1 MATQRLTASD
11 ITSKIATGTPM
22 RRNEL
27 LPDVPKGMS
36 ARGFY
41 GQFSGGAS
49 AYSQAPFKRSSSA
62 TDIFDPTEEDTS
74 TADTTPTE
82 TQMEEVL
89 SSSLNTSV
97 RDENNTSE
105 GTSIST
111 PLDNISLEIP
121 KELFDLE
128 AIKED
133 FNNFNTIEEINTV
146 LKNGSKNIIAAA
158 EKGTNALLGELN
170 ALGEEINTITKV
182 GPLNYIGR
190 HVTDSIDSVVAI
202 ISDPF
207 SKFSINTSLTYVGKS
222 VGSNLLSGLFSSLGL
237 GMAATPLGMITVAA
251 LSGVDLEEGQKGRH
265 FDNSTQANPNTI
277 AGYNAQGVAVNSEG
291 KAGMIDGMYAF
302 KSIGDWLNNFGKSVS
317 EIKEDARASKM
328 SADYDFVSGQE
339 DGYTDVL
346 NDPFAE
352 QYQSALDKEEGFI
365 TPQINEQKPWTD
377 IGPTWD
383 SIPEGIYT
391 TLNPAIYDG
400 LIDPFEVDSDAWE
413 KVTATVEGLKTD
425 NYSPFITPD
434 EFGLGFIEPPQNISD
449 NQYYKT
455 SSEMENMETNR
466 RISDEIVL
474 DDGSPDRRDG
484 GSSITSSQGSGAPQ
498 SPTDPDA
505 DDDSGMNAP
514 GSATSYDPDTSGDGD
529 GGMDDDSGGG
539 MEGYGGVGGDDW

>member
-22 RRNEL
+22 GRNEL
-27 LPDVPKGMS
+27 LPSVPEGMS

-41 GQFSGGAS
+41 GQFPGGAS
-49 AYSQAPFKRSSSA
+49 VYSQAPFKRSRASAA
-62 TDIFDPTEEDTS
+62 TDVFDPTEENTS

-97 RDENNTSE
+97 RDESNTSE

-146 LKNGSKNIIAAA
+146 LKNGSKNIFIAA

-170 ALGEEINTITKV
+170 DLGEEINTLTKV
-182 GPLNYIGR
+182 GPLNYIGK
-190 HVTDSIDSVVAI
+190 HVTDTIQSVTDI
-202 ISDPF
+202 LSDPF
-207 SKFSINTSLTYVGKS
+207 SKVSLDKSLTYVGKS
-222 VGSNLLSGLFSSLGL
+222 VSSSLLSSLFTGLGL
-237 GMAATPLGMITVAA
+237 GIAATPLGMVTVAL
-251 LSGVDLEEGQKGRH
+251 LSGLDLEEGQNGMH
-265 FDNSTQANPNTI
+265 FDNSTQENPNTV
-277 AGYNAQGVAVNSEG
+277 AGYNAHGIAVNAQG
-291 KAGMIDGMYAF
+291 KPGLMDGMFAF
-302 KSIGDWLNNFGKSVS
+302 QSIGAWVSSWGKSVS
-317 EIKEDARASKM
+317 EIKEDARYNFASGDN
-328 SADYDFVSGQE
+328 SIEGGDPRGNVFDPLDLAGQISSQFV
-339 DGYTDVL
+339 D
-346 NDPFAE
+346 
-352 QYQSALDKEEGFI
+352 EERGTGFI
-365 TPQINEQKPWTD
+365 PSSETF
-377 IGPTWD
+377 
-383 SIPEGIYT
+383 
-391 TLNPAIYDG
+391 NP
-400 LIDPFEVDSDAWE
+400 
-413 KVTATVEGLKTD
+413 
-425 NYSPFITPD
+425 PD
-434 EFGLGFIEPPQNISD
+434 EFGLGFIPSSETFNPPDEFGQGFIEPPQNISD

-455 SSEMENMETNR
+455 SSAFDNLETNR
-466 RISDEIVL
+466 RISDEIVQ
-474 DDGSPDRRDG
+474 DDGSPNTSGTG
-484 GSSITSSQGSGAPQ
+484 GQSITSSEGSGAPQ

>member
-22 RRNEL
+22 ERNEL
-27 LPDVPKGMS
+27 LPSVPEGMS

-41 GQFSGGAS
+41 GQFPGGAS
-49 AYSQAPFKRSSSA
+49 VYSQAPFKRSRASAA
-62 TDIFDPTEEDTS
+62 TDVFDPTEENTS

-97 RDENNTSE
+97 RDESNTSE

-133 FNNFNTIEEINTV
+133 FNNFNTIEEINKV

-170 ALGEEINTITKV
+170 ALGEEINTITEE

-222 VGSNLLSGLFSSLGL
+222 VGSNLLSGLFTSLGF

-291 KAGMIDGMYAF
+291 KAGMMDGMYAF

-352 QYQSALDKEEGFI
+352 QYQSALDKELGLTAPLGPVGFI
-365 TPQINEQKPWTD
+365 TPKQNYIVKELSKVDTFGLPGWQTD
-377 IGPTWD
+377 ELT
-383 SIPEGIYT
+383 
-391 TLNPAIYDG
+391 
-400 LIDPFEVDSDAWE
+400 
-413 KVTATVEGLKTD
+413 EGLGRDWDAQNPIANKAAADKEAAELDLPT
-425 NYSPFITPD
+425 STPIGQAIGSID
-434 EFGLGFIEPPQNISD
+434 FDMGSKVN
-449 NQYYKT
+449 K
-455 SSEMENMETNR
+455 
-466 RISDEIVL
+466 
-474 DDGSPDRRDG
+474 DGSIEYNDEGQDQLGGWDG
-484 GSSITSSQGSGAPQ
+484 GSGAGASGVQGAG
-498 SPTDPDA
+498 
-505 DDDSGMNAP
+505 
-514 GSATSYDPDTSGDGD
+514 SYDYGGQDDQGYGDGD
-529 GGMDDDSGGG
+529 GGYDGASDDAGAGDS
-539 MEGYGGVGGDDW
+539 YGDDW

>member
-22 RRNEL
+22 GRNEL

-133 FNNFNTIEEINTV
+133 FNNTDIMNEINTV
-146 LKNGSKNIIAAA
+146 LVNGSKNIIAAA
-158 EKGTNALLGELN
+158 EKGTNALLGEIT
-170 ALGEEINTITKV
+170 ALGEEIETITKE
-182 GPLNYIGR
+182 GPFNYIGR
-190 HVTDSIDSVVAI
+190 HVTDSIDSVIAI

-265 FDNSTQANPNTI
+265 FDNSTQENPNTI
-277 AGYNAQGVAVNSEG
+277 AGYNAKGVAVNSEG
-291 KAGMIDGMYAF
+291 KAGMIDGTFAF
-302 KSIGDWLNNFGKSVS
+302 KSIGDWIDNMGKSFS
-317 EIKEDARASKM
+317 EIEEDTRYNFASGDD
-328 SADYDFVSGQE
+328 SIEGGDPRGNAF
-339 DGYTDVL
+339 
-346 NDPFAE
+346 DPFAE

-365 TPQINEQKPWTD
+365 TPQINEQKPWTLPSAMRISTPWTD
-377 IGPTWD
+377 IGPTWNG
-383 SIPEGIYT
+383 STPPTNYSN
-391 TLNPAIYDG
+391 LNPAIYDG
-400 LIDPFEVDSDAWE
+400 LDPEEVVDPRYTSAVEPYLGRDSNQKINRTQTGSQLYNETEQDKE
-413 KVTATVEGLKTD
+413 NPYGGVEGR
-425 NYSPFITPD
+425 F
-434 EFGLGFIEPPQNISD
+434 
-449 NQYYKT
+449 
-455 SSEMENMETNR
+455 
-466 RISDEIVL
+466 
-474 DDGSPDRRDG
+474 
-484 GSSITSSQGSGAPQ
+484 
-498 SPTDPDA
+498 
-505 DDDSGMNAP
+505 
-514 GSATSYDPDTSGDGD
+514 
-529 GGMDDDSGGG
+529 DDDSGGTG
-539 MEGYGGVGGDDW
+539 DVGSGVSAPSGIGSNPDDDGDSGSGSDSSSDDSGGGGYGDIGT

>member
-22 RRNEL
+22 GRNEL
-27 LPDVPKGMS
+27 LPDVPEGMS

-41 GQFSGGAS
+41 GQFPGGAS
-49 AYSQAPFKRSSSA
+49 VYSQAPFKRSSSA
-62 TDIFDPTEEDTS
+62 TNIFDPTEEDTS

-105 GTSIST
+105 GMGEST
-111 PLDNISLEIP
+111 PLDNIATEIP

-133 FNNFNTIEEINTV
+133 FNNFNTAEEINK
-146 LKNGSKNIIAAA
+146 LLENGKKNIIAAA
-158 EKGTNALLGELN
+158 EKGKDEFLGEIT
-170 ALGEEINTITKV
+170 ALGKEIETITKE
-182 GPLNYIGR
+182 GPFNYIGR
-190 HVTDSIDSVVAI
+190 HVTDSIQSVVDI

-207 SKFSINTSLTYVGKS
+207 SKISINTSLTYVGKS
-222 VGSNLLSGLFSSLGL
+222 LGSNLLSGLFTSLGF

-265 FDNSTQANPNTI
+265 FDNSTQENPNTI
-277 AGYNAQGVAVNSEG
+277 AGYNAKGVAVNAQG
-291 KAGMIDGMYAF
+291 KPGMIDGTFAF
-302 KSIGDWLNNFGKSVS
+302 KSIGDWIDNMGKSFS

-377 IGPTWD
+377 IGPTWNG
-383 SIPEGIYT
+383 STPPTNYSN
-391 TLNPAIYDG
+391 LNPAIYDG
-400 LIDPFEVDSDAWE
+400 LNDPFE
-413 KVTATVEGLKTD
+413 LD
-425 NYSPFITPD
+425 NYSPFDPPD
-434 EFGLGFIEPPQNISD
+434 EFGLPSEIPQKNETVQEMLDRGNLEAESEIQAGWDAD
-449 NQYYKT
+449 NKDALDYGY
-455 SSEMENMETNR
+455 SYG
-466 RISDEIVL
+466 
-474 DDGSPDRRDG
+474 DDGNVGGDSGGDGGGDGGGDSGGDG
-484 GSSITSSQGSGAPQ
+484 GSGEGGSDGSDAGAG
-498 SPTDPDA
+498 A
-505 DDDSGMNAP
+505 
-514 GSATSYDPDTSGDGD
+514 
-529 GGMDDDSGGG
+529 
-539 MEGYGGVGGDDW
+539 